1 MQEVTQILKALEA
14 GDVAATDQLL
24 PIVYD
29 ELRKLAGQKMSHEA
43 PGQTLTATA
52 LVHEAYLR
60 LVGQQDEAQ
69 QWNHRGHFFAA
80 AAESMRRILI
90 ENARRKKRVKHGGE
104 QDRVELSEIAAP
116 ALDQADDLLALDDA
130 LTKFAL
136 ESPEKTELVKLRYFA
151 GLSEQEAA
159 DVLGISRATAARH
172 WAYSRAWLFSQIKA
186 DKDQTV

>member
-1 MQEVTQILKALEA
+1 MQDVTRILQAMES

-24 PIVYD
+24 PIVYA
-29 ELRKLAGQKMSHEA
+29 ELRKLAGNKLSHEA

-60 LVGQQDEAQ
+60 LVGDSGEER
-69 QWNHRGHFFAA
+69 QWDHRGHFFAA

-104 QDRVELSEIAAP
+104 HDRVDLPEIAAP
-116 ALDQADDLLALDDA
+116 ALDQSDDLLALDAA
-130 LTKFAL
+130 LTEFAK
-136 ESPEKTELVKLRYFA
+136 ESPEKAELVKLRYFA

-172 WAYSRAWLFSQIKA
+172 WAYSRAWLFSQIKS

>member
-1 MQEVTQILKALEA
+1 MQDVTRILRALEA
-14 GDVAATDQLL
+14 GDIAATDQLL
-24 PIVYD
+24 PIVYA
-29 ELRKLAGQKMSHEA
+29 ELRKLARNKLDHEA

-60 LVGQQDEAQ
+60 LVGKEEVEP
-69 QWNHRGHFFAA
+69 QWDHRGHFFAA

-90 ENARRKKRVKHGGE
+90 ENARRKKRLKHGGE
-104 QDRVELSEIAAP
+104 HDRVDLPDIVAP
-116 ALDQADDLLALDDA
+116 ALDQSDDLLALDDA

-136 ESPEKTELVKLRYFA
+136 ESPEKAELVKLRYFA

-159 DVLGISRATAARH
+159 EVLGISRATAARH
-172 WAYSRAWLFSQIKA
+172 WAYSRAWLFSQIKS

>member
-24 PIVYD
+24 PIVYA
-29 ELRKLAGQKMSHEA
+29 ELRKLAGNKISQEA

-60 LVGQQDEAQ
+60 LVGKEEEP
-69 QWNHRGHFFAA
+69 QWDHRGHFFAA

-90 ENARRKKRVKHGGE
+90 ENARRKKRLKHGGE
-104 QDRVELSEIAAP
+104 LDRVELPEIAVP
-116 ALDQADDLLALDDA
+116 AQKQFDDLLALDDA
-130 LTKFAL
+130 LTQFAK
-136 ESPEKTELVKLRYFA
+136 ESPEKAELVKLRYFA

-159 DVLGISRATAARH
+159 EVLGISRATAARH
-172 WAYSRAWLFSQIKA
+172 WAYSRAWLFSQINS
-186 DKDQTV
+186 DLNQTK